1 MSVTALPP
9 LPLDRAS
16 PATRLLEKRRQMF
29 EVQEALDSQAEES
42 RRRELV
48 FKQREEALRTKDR
61 ELQESLIKFNRFL
74 QDNDAKRHRAEKKER
89 EAHRQRVAREE
100 EIAQLSSTLHEEQA
114 KRAERDGELRTMA
127 RYSAFMQAF
136 QRAQT
141 EFPEIDD
148 VLSRYDTLRAAHDH
162 LVTRSR
168 EADAKVEGSR
178 SQLQAV
184 VRETS
189 NEVWPLI
196 LAQYLPN
203 SCSAPRSSPPAPRPI
218 PCPQV
223 LACNNRIAELQ
234 HASDS
239 AVSESLA
246 ASASA
251 EHECAALVDRK
262 LQAGQVV
269 MACEYIYERCADRS
283 AVRQAKAK
291 RAAAPDP
298 LAEASVSDLL
308 RKLNFIRDFAL
319 DLTEIVQEGRS
330 TADSAGGAPDISNAA
345 ATAKVSS
352 APASPTKT
360 GKTGGGG
367 GGGGGG
373 GTSGGGGHSLSA
385 AVDSS
390 VSAVSASRGVP

>member
-189 NEVWPLI
+189 NEV
-196 LAQYLPN
+196 LA
-203 SCSAPRSSPPAPRPI
+203 R
-218 PCPQV
+218 
-223 LACNNRIAELQ
+223 NNRIAELQ

-330 TADSAGGAPDISNAA
+330 TADSAGGAPE
-345 ATAKVSS
+345 
-352 APASPTKT
+352 
-360 GKTGGGG
+360 
-367 GGGGGG
+367 
-373 GTSGGGGHSLSA
+373 
-385 AVDSS
+385 
-390 VSAVSASRGVP
+390 